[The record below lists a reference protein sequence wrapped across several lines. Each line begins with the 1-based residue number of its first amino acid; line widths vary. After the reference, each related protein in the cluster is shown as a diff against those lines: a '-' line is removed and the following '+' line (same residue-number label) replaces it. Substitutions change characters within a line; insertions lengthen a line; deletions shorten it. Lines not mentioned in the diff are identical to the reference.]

1 MNAVDFNVWIADYC
15 MAFPETA
22 AWITNMKEPQR
33 VQLLG
38 KWREV
43 FEGKRITLELGRQ
56 VTAAMV
62 SGEVSAVAAFERELT
77 AAKVVAGA
85 REIRMAR
92 GDAYRSE
99 ADVVAQRAT
108 ERNRTKYERP
118 AAAISVWE
126 MVEGY
131 SAMKKS
137 GASQKECDAWLDQ
150 KDRESFPR

>member
-1 MNAVDFNVWIADYC
+1 MSPSEFDLWLQDYGK
-15 MAFPETA
+15 AFPESA
-22 AWITNMKEPQR
+22 AWVN
-33 VQLLG
+33 QLADRDATLN
-38 KWREV
+38 KWRMV
-43 FEGKRITLELGRQ
+43 FSGKRITLELGRE
-56 VTAAMV
+56 VTAAMI

-92 GDAYRSE
+92 GDTYRSE